1 MSTDAHVLA
10 ERQVPRYTSY
20 PTAPHFSAEV
30 GPLAYAAWLA
40 QIPPSVPLSLY
51 FHVPFCRDLCLYC
64 GCHTKAIR
72 KRDPLDGYI
81 ERLQEEIVLV
91 ADCLRARKISHLHWG
106 GGTPSILGGDGL
118 SEVVSSLAA
127 RFDLSGLS
135 EHAIELDPRHVGRP
149 LAHALAGIGVNRASL
164 GVQDFSPQV
173 QEAIGRV
180 QPYEVVARTV
190 ETLRDAGISNLNFDL
205 MYGLPRQRIED
216 VRRSALLAVS
226 LHPKRVALFG
236 YAHVPWFRTQQ
247 RLIDTASLAGPAER
261 LAQMEA
267 ARETFLSAGYVEI
280 GFDHFALPGDELAVA
295 ARSARLHRNFQ
306 GYTADTADA
315 LIGLGASAIGRLP
328 QGFVQNAPDI
338 GGYGRAISARR
349 LATVKGVALSLE
361 DRVRGRII
369 EKLMCELEADPVAIA
384 EQSGLA
390 EPFAEEFQRL
400 APLAAE
406 GIVST
411 SGNRIVVTET
421 GRPLVRLVAAAF
433 DSYLGSG
440 GKRHSIAV

>member
-1 MSTDAHVLA
+1 MSNDAHVLA

-20 PTAPHFSAEV
+20 PTAPHFSADV
-30 GPLAYAAWLA
+30 GPLTYAAWLA
-40 QIPPSVPLSLY
+40 QIPPTEPLSLY

-72 KRDPLDGYI
+72 KRGPLDNYI
-81 ERLQEEIVLV
+81 ETLQDEIVLV
-91 ADCLRARKISHLHWG
+91 GDCLRTRKISHLHWG

-118 SEVVSSLAA
+118 SDVVSSLAA

-173 QEAIGRV
+173 QEAIGRI

-190 ETLRDAGISNLNFDL
+190 EILHDAGISNLNFDL
-205 MYGLPRQRIED
+205 MYGLPHQSVED

-226 LHPKRVALFG
+226 LHPKRVAFFG
-236 YAHVPWFRTQQ
+236 YAHVPWFRAQQ
-247 RLIDTASLAGPAER
+247 RLIDTASLASPAER
-261 LAQMEA
+261 LSQMEA
-267 ARETFLSAGYVEI
+267 AREIFLAAGYVEI

-295 ARSARLHRNFQ
+295 ARKARLHRNFQ
-306 GYTADTADA
+306 GYTADAADA

-328 QGFVQNAPDI
+328 QGFVQNAPDLA
-338 GGYGRAISARR
+338 GYARAISARR

-369 EKLMCELEADPVAIA
+369 EKLMCDLEADPIAIA

-390 EPFAEEFQRL
+390 EHFTAEFQRL
-400 APLAAE
+400 APLAEE

-411 SGNRIVVTET
+411 SGNRIVVTQT